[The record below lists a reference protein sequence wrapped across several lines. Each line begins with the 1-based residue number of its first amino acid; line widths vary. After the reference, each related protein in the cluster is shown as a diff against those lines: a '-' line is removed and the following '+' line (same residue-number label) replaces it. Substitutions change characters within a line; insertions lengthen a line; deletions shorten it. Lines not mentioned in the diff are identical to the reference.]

1 MSNYKTV
8 FFTLGILQ
16 IILGISMVFPIII
29 QIIFDELDSSFIGA
43 SLITIIFGTLF
54 FLSNLDHDKKLSLQN
69 AFLLTALSW
78 LSIAVFSSL
87 PFIFSNLNLSITDS
101 FFESMSGITTT
112 GSTIITDLNSSP
124 KAILLWRAL
133 LQWLGG
139 IGIIVM
145 AITLMP
151 IMNVG
156 GMQLFKVSSS
166 DASEKIL
173 PKTKE
178 ITLRL
183 ILIYLILTFLCSFF
197 YNIFGM
203 EFFDSLTHSM
213 TTIATGGFSNYNESI
228 GYFNNIKIEIISMV
242 FIILGSIPFISY
254 IKFLSGKKNIFYTDT
269 QIKSF
274 IKIIFYS
281 IVILFFYLT
290 IFNKSFSDV
299 SLRSISF
306 NVISILTGTGYVTQ
320 NFDDW
325 GSFPLIYFLILMFIG
340 GCAGSTACGIK
351 IFRVQILYL
360 FLKNQLKKI
369 IYPRGIFIIKY
380 DNNNVNEKFMASII
394 AFIYLY
400 IIIFFIITTM
410 LSLSG
415 LDFTTSISGAATSIS
430 NVGPGLGELI
440 GPNNDPGATFDTT
453 CPWRCIG
460 GNTSFSDQDCEEDDA
475 GIYTA
480 VGHAQYDGW
489 CHADSDSP
497 AVIIPTTS
505 SYCCE
510 WETDF
515 EEYEDG
521 QFLYGTCKEY
531 NDGFDGIQKNTSK
544 KISFDNNNLNNS
556 LFFKSQIILYENPK
570 EVDQGYIDTIDY
582 TNTAIIISHTNLTSG
597 SRIKKYFDTHKFYI
611 LNILYHLQ

>member
-197 YNIFGM
+197 YNICGM
-203 EFFDSLTHSM
+203 KFFDSLTHSM

-228 GYFNNIKIEIISMV
+228 GYFNNIKIEIISMI
-242 FIILGSIPFISY
+242 FIILGSIPFIAY

-281 IVILFFYLT
+281 ILILFIYLT

-320 NFDDW
+320 NFDNW

-400 IIIFFIITTM
+400 IIIFFIITAM
-410 LSLSG
+410 LTLSG

-440 GPNNDPGATFDTT
+440 GPN
-453 CPWRCIG
+453 
-460 GNTSFSDQDCEEDDA
+460 GNFSQLPDFSKWILSFGMILGRLELFA
-475 GIYTA
+475 IL
-480 VGHAQYDGW
+480 VL
-489 CHADSDSP
+489 
-497 AVIIPTTS
+497 
-505 SYCCE
+505 
-510 WETDF
+510 
-515 EEYEDG
+515 
-521 QFLYGTCKEY
+521 FLP
-531 NDGFDGIQKNTSK
+531 
-544 KISFDNNNLNNS
+544 SFW
-556 LFFKSQIILYENPK
+556 Q
-570 EVDQGYIDTIDY
+570 
-582 TNTAIIISHTNLTSG
+582 
-597 SRIKKYFDTHKFYI
+597 R
-611 LNILYHLQ
+611 

>member
-197 YNIFGM
+197 YNICGM
-203 EFFDSLTHSM
+203 KFFDSLTHSM

-228 GYFNNIKIEIISMV
+228 GYFNNIKIEIISMI
-242 FIILGSIPFISY
+242 FIILGSIPFIAY

-281 IVILFFYLT
+281 ILILFIYLT

-320 NFDDW
+320 NFDNW
-325 GSFPLIYFLILMFIG
+325 GSFPLVYFLILMFIG

-400 IIIFFIITTM
+400 IIIFFIITAM
-410 LSLSG
+410 LTLSG

-440 GPNNDPGATFDTT
+440 GPN
-453 CPWRCIG
+453 
-460 GNTSFSDQDCEEDDA
+460 GNFSQLPDFSKWVLSFGMILGRLELFA
-475 GIYTA
+475 IL
-480 VGHAQYDGW
+480 VL
-489 CHADSDSP
+489 
-497 AVIIPTTS
+497 
-505 SYCCE
+505 
-510 WETDF
+510 
-515 EEYEDG
+515 
-521 QFLYGTCKEY
+521 FLP
-531 NDGFDGIQKNTSK
+531 
-544 KISFDNNNLNNS
+544 SFW
-556 LFFKSQIILYENPK
+556 
-570 EVDQGYIDTIDY
+570 
-582 TNTAIIISHTNLTSG
+582 
-597 SRIKKYFDTHKFYI
+597 IK
-611 LNILYHLQ
+611 

>member
-166 DASEKIL
+166 DTSEKIL

-197 YNIFGM
+197 YNICGM
-203 EFFDSLTHSM
+203 KFFDSLTHSM

-228 GYFNNIKIEIISMV
+228 GHFNNIKIEIISMI
-242 FIILGSIPFISY
+242 FIILGSIPFIAY

-281 IVILFFYLT
+281 ILILFIYLT

-320 NFDDW
+320 NFDNW
-325 GSFPLIYFLILMFIG
+325 GSFPLVYFLILMFIG

-400 IIIFFIITTM
+400 IIIFFIITAM
-410 LSLSG
+410 LTLSG

-440 GPNNDPGATFDTT
+440 GPN
-453 CPWRCIG
+453 
-460 GNTSFSDQDCEEDDA
+460 GNFSQLPDFSKWILSFGMILGRLELFA
-475 GIYTA
+475 IL
-480 VGHAQYDGW
+480 VL
-489 CHADSDSP
+489 
-497 AVIIPTTS
+497 
-505 SYCCE
+505 
-510 WETDF
+510 
-515 EEYEDG
+515 
-521 QFLYGTCKEY
+521 FLP
-531 NDGFDGIQKNTSK
+531 
-544 KISFDNNNLNNS
+544 SFWV
-556 LFFKSQIILYENPK
+556 K
-570 EVDQGYIDTIDY
+570 
-582 TNTAIIISHTNLTSG
+582 
-597 SRIKKYFDTHKFYI
+597 
-611 LNILYHLQ
+611 